1 MTDIVRFGLP
11 KWFYESF
18 SGFIAEPSENL
29 NVLEIREREKES
41 YLRVGDVEIN
51 QIQIRFWRQLIKTL
65 QMLT

>member
-1 MTDIVRFGLP
+1 LTDIVRFGLP

-51 QIQIRFWRQLIKTL
+51 QIQIRF
-65 QMLT
+65 